1 MDFEFNEDQRAFADT
16 ARQFASERLAPMAA
30 TWDEEHIFP
39 KDVLR
44 EAGELGFLSLY
55 TPEDEG
61 GLGLSRLDASLIF
74 EQLAMGCTSTTA
86 FMTIHNM
93 VTWMVASFATAEA
106 KAQFCPKLVTGEWLG
121 SYCLTEPNAGSDAA
135 SLTTSATKA
144 GDGYLLSGS
153 KTFISGAGDTDVLVV
168 MARTG
173 EAGPKGISA
182 FVVPAQAYGITYGRK
197 EPKMGWNS
205 QPTRS
210 VTFDKVHVPASALL
224 GEEGQGFTFAMKGLD
239 GGRINIATC
248 SVGTAQ
254 QALNQAT
261 QYLQERKQFG
271 QSLAQFQGLQF
282 KLADMATELVAARQ
296 LVRYAASK
304 LDRGDPQATAYCAMA
319 KRFATDVGF
328 QVCDAGL
335 QLYGG
340 YGYIKEY
347 PLERHFRDVRV
358 HQILEG
364 TNEIMRLIVARR
376 LLSDGGICCKPA
388 PQHVSQHKKA
398 RSGYDVQQ
406 LLTTTPGHGWRIPCA
421 DRFSSA
427 SSCGGGHHEQ
437 SARKYLDGAKFR
449 AAQNAG
455 AVAQSQQRSLRL
467 GTDGHRR
474 EVFLGRGGPQTV
486 CRWRQSACAQNGARV
501 W

>member
-1 MDFEFNEDQRAFADT
+1 MDFELNEDQRAFADT
-16 ARQFASERLAPMAA
+16 AQQFADECLAPMAA
-30 TWDEEHIFP
+30 EWDEKQIFP

-55 TPEDEG
+55 TPEAQG
-61 GLGLSRLDASLIF
+61 GLGLSRLDASIIF

-93 VTWMVASFATAEA
+93 VSWMIASFATDEA
-106 KAQFCPKLVTGEWLG
+106 KTQFCPKLVTGEWLG

-135 SLTTSATKA
+135 ALTTSATKK
-144 GDGYLLSGS
+144 GDKYVLNGG
-153 KTFISGAGDTDVLVV
+153 KTFISGAGETDVLVV

-173 EAGPKGISA
+173 EAGAKGVSA
-182 FVVPAQAYGITYGRK
+182 FVVPAQTDGISYGRK

-205 QPTRS
+205 QPTRA
-210 VTFDKVHVPASALL
+210 VTFENVVIPASHLL
-224 GEEGQGFTFAMKGLD
+224 GEEGQGFVFAMKGLD

-254 QALNQAT
+254 QALNQAAR
-261 QYLQERKQFG
+261 YIQERKQFG
-271 QSLAQFQGLQF
+271 KPLAQFQALQF

-304 LDRGDPQATAYCAMA
+304 LDRNDSDATAYCAMA

-328 QVCDAGL
+328 QVCDQAL

-347 PLERHFRDVRV
+347 PMERHFRDVRV

-364 TNEIMRLIVARR
+364 TNEIMRLIIARR
-376 LLSDGGICCKPA
+376 LLSEE
-388 PQHVSQHKKA
+388 ST
-398 RSGYDVQQ
+398 
-406 LLTTTPGHGWRIPCA
+406 LL
-421 DRFSSA
+421 
-427 SSCGGGHHEQ
+427 
-437 SARKYLDGAKFR
+437 
-449 AAQNAG
+449 
-455 AVAQSQQRSLRL
+455 
-467 GTDGHRR
+467 
-474 EVFLGRGGPQTV
+474 
-486 CRWRQSACAQNGARV
+486 
-501 W
+501 